1 MAAKKRSAS
10 ALTIR
15 LTNGQKEK
23 INEYYKQ
30 EGKKKVNLCNFI
42 EVLATDFVAEY
53 NKAKRNGQEEL
64 LQLDLLRYNIPRK
77 PAGVQILERHEKGAT
92 THLCLLDTEMDAFK
106 EMSFKLGFTTADLIR
121 RLVDRKLDA
130 KIEEEYRRW
139 EAKQKARERTDKELI
154 EGQITI
160 DDFNIE
166 EDN

>member
-1 MAAKKRSAS
+1 MTTKKKGA

-42 EVLATDFVAEY
+42 EVVATDFVKEY
-53 NKAKRNGQEEL
+53 NLAKKNGQEEL
-64 LQLDLLRYNIPRK
+64 LQLDLLKYNIPRK
-77 PAGVQILERHEKGAT
+77 PAGEKILKIHEKGAT

-139 EAKQKARERTDKELI
+139 EAEQKAREKADKELI
-154 EGQITI
+154 EGQISI
-160 DDFNIE
+160 DDFGVE
-166 EDN
+166 E